1 MRDRRSTEGLGD
13 VVDVGAK
20 SEPLQHVSNRS
31 NHGIFGFG
39 RRTARKR
46 VGTAAAMASTKA
58 REMTTGGLLGSA
70 RKMWLIWA
78 RGPYRTGASY

>member
-13 VVDVGAK
+13 VVDVGTQGK
-20 SEPLQHVSNRS
+20 PLQQVSNRFD
-31 NHGIFGFG
+31 HDTFRLGV
-39 RRTARKR
+39 RTARKR

-70 RKMWLIWA
+70 RKMWLI
-78 RGPYRTGASY
+78 

>member
-13 VVDVGAK
+13 MVDVGTQ

-31 NHGIFGFG
+31 NHDMFRLGVH
-39 RRTARKR
+39 TARKR

-70 RKMWLIWA
+70 RKMWLI
-78 RGPYRTGASY
+78 